1 MSQLE
6 NIIRELHLMF
16 SYDIIDLYALITRF
30 SRRKMEPRLIEKIQN
45 GFTQKELAEKLGV
58 QQPHL
63 SAWFN
68 GRHLPRYETVVKLAG
83 ILNYNTKELD
93 NYFHSVYNIRK
104 TKNAKEMNAKE
115 MVIIDITK
123 QLKLVDV
130 PKNSKVV
137 IQIHSKD
144 KVQELSSEVN

>member
-58 QQPHL
+58 KQPHL

-68 GRHLPRYETVVKLAG
+68 GRHLPRYETVVKLAE

-93 NYFHSVYNIRK
+93 NYFLSVYNIRK
-104 TKNAKEMNAKE
+104 TKNAKE

-123 QLKLVDV
+123 QLKFVDV

>member
-1 MSQLE
+1 
-6 NIIRELHLMF
+6 MF

-45 GFTQKELAEKLGV
+45 GFTQKELAKKLGV

-68 GRHLPRYETVVKLAG
+68 GRHLPRYETVVKLAE
-83 ILNYNTKELD
+83 ILNYNPEELD
-93 NYFHSVYNIRK
+93 NYFHSVHNIRK
-104 TKNAKEMNAKE
+104 TKNAKE

-123 QLKLVDV
+123 QLKFVDV

-144 KVQELSSEVN
+144 QVQELSSEVN

>member
-1 MSQLE
+1 LSQLE

-68 GRHLPRYETVVKLAG
+68 GRHLPRYETVVKLAE
-83 ILNYNTKELD
+83 ILNYNPEELD
-93 NYFHSVYNIRK
+93 NYFHSVHNIRK
-104 TKNAKEMNAKE
+104 TKNAKE

-123 QLKLVDV
+123 QLKFVDV

-144 KVQELSSEVN
+144 QVQELSSEVN

>member
-1 MSQLE
+1 
-6 NIIRELHLMF
+6 MF

-30 SRRKMEPRLIEKIQN
+30 LRRKMEPRLIEKIQN

-68 GRHLPRYETVVKLAG
+68 GRHLPRYETVVKLAE
-83 ILNYNTKELD
+83 ILNYNPEELD

-104 TKNAKEMNAKE
+104 TKNAKEM
-115 MVIIDITK
+115 VVIDITK
-123 QLKLVDV
+123 QLKFVDV

-144 KVQELSSEVN
+144 NVQELSSEVN